1 MNFYWNEP
9 PCELTLLFDNGRAIV
24 RGLEVTD
31 EVS

>member
-9 PCELTLLFDNGRAIV
+9 PCELTLLFDNGRTIV